1 MDSFAARGAY
11 SSDVPVENGFHH
23 RPGAAGLP
31 GVEASNPDAQPASA
45 ECFPVPPRSCE
56 PQLNL
61 SAALVGGA
69 DSSARV
75 SARRAAS
82 TSPSA
87 SCASASTCRRI
98 QLSACASPG
107 ATVSSAAPRIADA
120 NQVVAKKIPR
130 HANGWIRQVSIGLF
144 QFLFQ
149 CDFEFPARLVIAALR
164 GKNGR
169 EESTKFGTRPIP
181 CWDRGQGAAGCL
193 LRSRQVPGFPTCQRS
208 AWAIC
213 RFAIFLLH
221 LRPFRPRRPAGR
233 RALFDGQ
240 GLALPPGCR
249 TSEHAA
255 SRAPSHLHRR
265 PARASARPAGSPSAS
280 PEV

>member
-1 MDSFAARGAY
+1 MLSRHRQSVPRAA
-11 SSDVPVENGFHH
+11 EI
-23 RPGAAGLP
+23 
-31 GVEASNPDAQPASA
+31 
-45 ECFPVPPRSCE
+45 CE

-87 SCASASTCRRI
+87 SCASASTSRRI

-169 EESTKFGTRPIP
+169 EESHEIRDAPNPVLGPRPR
-181 CWDRGQGAAGCL
+181 RGGLPPPLQASPRLPNVSA
-193 LRSRQVPGFPTCQRS
+193 LRLGDLPVRDLSS
-208 AWAIC
+208 ASQALSPASP
-213 RFAIFLLH
+213 RGPP
-221 LRPFRPRRPAGR
+221 RPFRWPRPCLAS
-233 RALFDGQ
+233 
-240 GLALPPGCR
+240 GLPNFGACCF
-249 TSEHAA
+249 TSAIT
-255 SRAPSHLHRR
+255 SS
-265 PARASARPAGSPSAS
+265 
-280 PEV
+280 